1 MKNETPIRKARRK
14 YEEVHYNERREAN
27 KVWGTS
33 VPREFAEELDEFL
46 KENGLSKAK
55 FLYLSHELVKEHY
68 NNKNN

>member
-33 VPREFAEELDEFL
+33 VPREFAEELDDFL

-55 FLYLSHELVKEHY
+55 FLYLSYELVKEHY